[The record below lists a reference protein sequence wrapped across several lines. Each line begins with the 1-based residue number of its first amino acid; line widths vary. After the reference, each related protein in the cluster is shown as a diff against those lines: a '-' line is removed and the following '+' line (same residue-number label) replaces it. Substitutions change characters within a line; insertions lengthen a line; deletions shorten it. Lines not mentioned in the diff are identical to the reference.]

1 MVKKFPHLFLVLLI
15 EGGALMAV
23 ELMGAKLVAPFYG
36 NSLYVWTAVLTI
48 TVLGLTLGYYAGGRL
63 AKKGASETT
72 LFVVLGIS
80 AVLVLALPMTASI
93 AIGLTKGMDLIAG
106 ICVTC
111 ILLLLPPMLCF
122 GIVGPM
128 VVSLMSSQLE
138 TVGKTAGTVYFTST
152 FGGIAATFFFGLY
165 FIPVAGLRWCATVTG
180 LALAALPIFYI
191 AKRAFGGSA
200 VAGIGDAGPKERGD
214 CRASVSDATAGVSQS
229 GAAGKRATQTGS
241 PKGELRGSERVK
253 RPTTSVPADAVVG
266 SNRQK
271 SRAKLKPGSPTPA
284 TAVTRAIYLFAVLEG
299 ATVMAV
305 ELMSARMVAP
315 YFGSSLYVWATVI
328 GFTLLALAI
337 GYFLGGVIADKYRG
351 PDALL
356 WVLLIASVFLLLM
369 HLSASLLT
377 IAFENISPR
386 AAVVMV
392 SAALITPPLTF
403 LGMVPTFL
411 IRRVSATVDN
421 AGGSTGIVY
430 AISSASGI
438 IALPVFGFFIIP
450 RYGLTLPSI
459 VTGLAVGAFPFA
471 KLVAR
476 KKYASLLLVP
486 VILFSFGAIKAQ
498 RPGKGVEVQY
508 FSEGL
513 LGQLLVADL
522 SYLGDEK
529 FNDRYLFV
537 NRIGQT
543 CLDKDTLK
551 SKWGDIYYVASIC
564 SKLPEESDALIL
576 GLGGGAFANLLQNNL
591 GFNVDAVELD
601 RRVPEVAR
609 HYFGLS
615 DKVNVIVDD
624 ARHYLEETPKK
635 YDVIVFDAYRGEFP
649 PPHVFSL
656 ESLTRAK
663 SLLKKD
669 GLIVVNYNGFLEGN
683 PGRAARSIYKTLLA
697 AGMEVRILPTPGP
710 EATRSVV
717 FVGSRHKEDFHRLR
731 DTLSNDGQQV
741 DIEASFYNPQKLDL
755 NDVVILTD
763 DKPILELLNIPGG
776 KVWRKTYTEM
786 TKEFCKE
793 GVPLFR

>member
-1 MVKKFPHLFLVLLI
+1 MVKKFPHLFLVLSI

-48 TVLGLTLGYYAGGRL
+48 TVLGLTLGYYTGGRL
-63 AKKGASETT
+63 AKKGGSETT
-72 LFVVLGIS
+72 LFVVLQIS
-80 AVLVLALPMTASI
+80 AVLVLALPLTVSI
-93 AIGLTKGMDLIAG
+93 ALALTRGMDLIAG

-111 ILLLLPPMLCF
+111 ILVLLPPMLCF

-152 FGGIAATFFFGLY
+152 FGGIAATFFLGLY

-180 LALAALPIFYI
+180 LALAVLPVVYI
-191 AKRAFGGSA
+191 AKWAFGSLECEDKPALSKRRHAAALQSA
-200 VAGIGDAGPKERGD
+200 SRDQRSS
-214 CRASVSDATAGVSQS
+214 ASLASTVRRT
-229 GAAGKRATQTGS
+229 
-241 PKGELRGSERVK
+241 
-253 RPTTSVPADAVVG
+253 
-266 SNRQK
+266 
-271 SRAKLKPGSPTPA
+271 
-284 TAVTRAIYLFAVLEG
+284 IYLFAVLEG

-377 IAFENISPR
+377 IACENIGPR
-386 AAVVMV
+386 AAVVLV
-392 SAALITPPLTF
+392 SAALIVPPLMF
-403 LGMVPTFL
+403 LAMVPTFL
-411 IRRVSATVDN
+411 IRRVSATADH

-459 VTGLAVGAFPFA
+459 VTGLAVGAVPFA

-476 KKYASLLLVP
+476 KKYAPLLVVP
-486 VILFSFGAIKAQ
+486 VILFSFGAIKTQ
-498 RPGKGVEVQY
+498 QPGKGVDVQY

-522 SYLGDEK
+522 SHPGDEK
-529 FNDRYLFV
+529 FNHRYLFM

-543 CLDKDTLK
+543 CLDKDMLT
-551 SKWGDIYYVASIC
+551 SKWGDIYYLASIC
-564 SKLPEESDALIL
+564 SKLPEKSDALIL
-576 GLGGGAFANLLQNNL
+576 GVGGGAFTNLLQNNV

-609 HYFGLS
+609 RYFGLS
-615 DKVNVIVDD
+615 DKVNVIIDD
-624 ARHYLEETPKK
+624 ARHYLEETQKK

-683 PGRAARSIYKTLLA
+683 AGRAARSIYKTLLA
-697 AGMEVRILPTPGP
+697 AGLEVRILPTPGS
-710 EATRSVV
+710 ESSRSVV
-717 FVGSRHKEDFHRLR
+717 FVASRRKQDFHSPRMTPL
-731 DTLSNDGQQV
+731 NDGQKV
-741 DIEASFYNPQKLDL
+741 DIETFFYDPQKLDL
-755 NDVVILTD
+755 NDAVILTD

-786 TKEFCKE
+786 TKEFSKE

>member
-1 MVKKFPHLFLVLLI
+1 
-15 EGGALMAV
+15 
-23 ELMGAKLVAPFYG
+23 
-36 NSLYVWTAVLTI
+36 
-48 TVLGLTLGYYAGGRL
+48 
-63 AKKGASETT
+63 
-72 LFVVLGIS
+72 
-80 AVLVLALPMTASI
+80 MTASI
-93 AIGLTKGMDLIAG
+93 AVGLTKGMDLIAG
-106 ICVTC
+106 ICITF
-111 ILLLLPPMLCF
+111 ILVLLPPMLCF

-165 FIPVAGLRWCATVTG
+165 FIPVVGLRWCASVTG
-180 LALAALPIFYI
+180 LALAALPIVYVV
-191 AKRAFGGSA
+191 KRAFGGGFQRFLDSARNDNLKERPGSTIPATAEQSQVLSKKSA
-200 VAGIGDAGPKERGD
+200 VVGIGDAGSKERGD
-214 CRASVSDATAGVSQS
+214 SRASVSDAAVGVSQ
-229 GAAGKRATQTGS
+229 
-241 PKGELRGSERVK
+241 K
-253 RPTTSVPADAVVG
+253 RPTTSAPPDAGVG
-266 SNRQK
+266 SNRQN
-271 SRAKLKPGSPTPA
+271 SRAKLKPGSTIPA
-284 TAVTRAIYLFAVLEG
+284 TGVTRTIYLFAVLEG

-337 GYFLGGVIADKYRG
+337 GYFFGGVIADKYRG

-356 WVLLIASVFLLLM
+356 WVLLIASAFLLLM

-377 IAFENISPR
+377 ITFENISPR
-386 AAVVMV
+386 AAVILV
-392 SAALITPPLTF
+392 SAALILPPLMF

-411 IRRVSATVDN
+411 IRRVSATADH

-459 VTGLAVGAFPFA
+459 VTGLAVGAFPWV

-486 VILFSFGAIKAQ
+486 VILFSFVAMKTQ
-498 RPGKGVEVQY
+498 RLGKGVEVRY

-513 LGQLLVADL
+513 LGQLLVADVL
-522 SYLGDEK
+522 HYRDEK
-529 FNDRYLFV
+529 FNHRYLFV

-543 CLDKDTLK
+543 CVDKDTLT

-564 SKLPEESDALIL
+564 SKLPEKSDALIL
-576 GLGGGAFANLLQNNL
+576 GVGGGAFANLLQNNV

-615 DKVNVIVDD
+615 DKVNIIVDD
-624 ARHYLEETPKK
+624 ARHYLEKTQKK

-656 ESLTRAK
+656 ESLTKAK

-697 AGMEVRILPTPGP
+697 AGLEVRILPTPGA

-717 FVGSRHKEDFHRLR
+717 FVASRHEQDFHKLR
-731 DTLSNDGQQV
+731 MTLSKDGQRV
-741 DIEASFYNPQKLDL
+741 DIETFFYDPQKLDL
-755 NDVVILTD
+755 NDAVILTD

-776 KVWRKTYTEM
+776 KVWRKTYAEM
-786 TKEFCKE
+786 TKEFSKE

>member
-23 ELMGAKLVAPFYG
+23 ELMGAKLVAPFFG

-48 TVLGLTLGYYAGGRL
+48 TVLGLTLGYYTGGRL

-72 LFVVLGIS
+72 LFVVLQIS
-80 AVLVLALPMTASI
+80 AVLVLALPMTASM
-93 AIGLTKGMDLIAG
+93 AIGLTKGMDLIVG

-111 ILLLLPPMLCF
+111 IFLLFPPMLCF

-165 FIPVAGLRWCATVTG
+165 FIPVAGLRWCAIVTG
-180 LALAALPIFYI
+180 LALAALPVIYFV
-191 AKRAFGGSA
+191 KRAFGGSA
-200 VAGIGDAGPKERGD
+200 VAGIGDAGSKEFSGNRRPGSTIPATGTRSQFRSKKFAVAGIGDAGSKEREGF
-214 CRASVSDATAGVSQS
+214 
-229 GAAGKRATQTGS
+229 
-241 PKGELRGSERVK
+241 L
-253 RPTTSVPADAVVG
+253 
-266 SNRQK
+266 
-271 SRAKLKPGSPTPA
+271 
-284 TAVTRAIYLFAVLEG
+284 VTRTIYLFAVLEG

-337 GYFLGGVIADKYRG
+337 GYFFGGVIADKYRG
-351 PDALL
+351 PNALL

-369 HLSASLLT
+369 HVSASLLT
-377 IAFENISPR
+377 IAFENIGPR
-386 AAVVMV
+386 AAVILV
-392 SAALITPPLTF
+392 SVALITPPLTF

-411 IRRVSATVDN
+411 IRRVSATADH
-421 AGGSTGIVY
+421 AGSSTGIVY

-438 IALPVFGFFIIP
+438 VALPVFGFFIIP

-459 VTGLAVGAFPFA
+459 VTGLAVGAVPFA
-471 KLVAR
+471 KLVVR

-486 VILFSFGAIKAQ
+486 VILFSLWAIKTQ

-513 LGQLLVADL
+513 LGQLLVADV

-543 CLDKDTLK
+543 CLDKDTFT

-564 SKLPEESDALIL
+564 SKVPEKSDALIL
-576 GLGGGAFANLLQNNL
+576 GLGGGALANILQNNL

-615 DKVNVIVDD
+615 DKVNIIVDD

-635 YDVIVFDAYRGEFP
+635 YGVIVFDAYRGEFP

-697 AGMEVRILPTPGP
+697 AGLEVRILPTPGP

-717 FVGSRHKEDFHRLR
+717 FVASRKKQDFHTLR
-731 DTLSNDGQQV
+731 QTLSKDGQQV
-741 DIEASFYNPQKLDL
+741 DIETFFYDPQKLDL
-755 NDVVILTD
+755 NDAVILTD

>member
-48 TVLGLTLGYYAGGRL
+48 TVLGLTLGYYTGGRL
-63 AKKGASETT
+63 AEKGASETT
-72 LFVVLGIS
+72 LFVVLQIS
-80 AVLVLALPMTASI
+80 AVLVLALPLTASM
-93 AIGLTKGMDLIAG
+93 AIGLTKGMDLIGG

-111 ILLLLPPMLCF
+111 ILLLLPPILCF

-180 LALAALPIFYI
+180 LALAALPVVYI

-200 VAGIGDAGPKERGD
+200 VAGIGDAGSK
-214 CRASVSDATAGVSQS
+214 
-229 GAAGKRATQTGS
+229 
-241 PKGELRGSERVK
+241 ELRG
-253 RPTTSVPADAVVG
+253 
-266 SNRQK
+266 NR
-271 SRAKLKPGSPTPA
+271 RPGSTIPA
-284 TAVTRAIYLFAVLEG
+284 TAVGIGDAGSRRLRAGTEGRDHPPSQRLRRDKPSPATGVTRAIYLFAVLEG

-386 AAVVMV
+386 AAVILV
-392 SAALITPPLTF
+392 SAALILPPLMF

-411 IRRVSATVDN
+411 IRRVSATADH

-486 VILFSFGAIKAQ
+486 VILFSFGAIKTQ

-543 CLDKDTLK
+543 CLDKDTLR

-564 SKLPEESDALIL
+564 SKVPEESDALIL
-576 GLGGGAFANLLQNNL
+576 GLGGGAFANILQNNL

-615 DKVNVIVDD
+615 DKVNIIVDD
-624 ARHYLEETPKK
+624 ARHYLEETQKK

-697 AGMEVRILPTPGP
+697 AGLEVRILPTPGP

-717 FVGSRHKEDFHRLR
+717 FVASRHKQDFHRLR
-731 DTLSNDGQQV
+731 QTLSKDGQQV
-741 DIEASFYNPQKLDL
+741 DIETFFYDPQKLDL
-755 NDVVILTD
+755 NDAVILTD

>member
-1 MVKKFPHLFLVLLI
+1 VVKEFPHLFLVLLI

-48 TVLGLTLGYYAGGRL
+48 TVLGLTLGYYIGGRL
-63 AKKGASETT
+63 ARKGASETT
-72 LFVVLGIS
+72 LFVVLQIS
-80 AVLVLALPMTASI
+80 AVLVLALPMTVSI
-93 AIGLTKGMDLIAG
+93 AIALTKGMDLILG

-111 ILLLLPPMLCF
+111 ILVLLPPTLCF

-128 VVSLMSSQLE
+128 VVNLMSSQLE
-138 TVGKTAGTVYFTST
+138 TVGKTAGAVYFTST

-180 LALAALPIFYI
+180 LALAALPVIYI
-191 AKRAFGGSA
+191 AKRAFGGKTRPASSAFARLRPDKPISATAEPPQVCSRKSA
-200 VAGIGDAGPKERGD
+200 VAGIGDAGSKEQRD
-214 CRASVSDATAGVSQS
+214 CRASA
-229 GAAGKRATQTGS
+229 
-241 PKGELRGSERVK
+241 
-253 RPTTSVPADAVVG
+253 PADATVG

-271 SRAKLKPGSPTPA
+271 SRTKLKSGSPTPA
-284 TAVTRAIYLFAVLEG
+284 TDVTRTIYLFAVLEG

-315 YFGSSLYVWATVI
+315 YFGLSLYVWATVI
-328 GFTLLALAI
+328 GFTLLALAT
-337 GYFLGGVIADKYRG
+337 GYFLGGLIADKSSG

-369 HLSASLLT
+369 HVSASLLT
-377 IAFENISPR
+377 IAFENIGPR
-386 AAVVMV
+386 AAVILV
-392 SAALITPPLTF
+392 SLALILPPLTF

-411 IRRVSATVDN
+411 IRRVSATADH

-438 IALPVFGFFIIP
+438 IALPLFGFLIIP

-459 VTGLAVGAFPFA
+459 VTGLAVGAVPFA

-486 VILFSFGAIKAQ
+486 VILFSFGAIKTQ
-498 RPGKGVEVQY
+498 QPGKGVEVQY

-513 LGQLLVADL
+513 LGQLLVADVSHL
-522 SYLGDEK
+522 RDEK
-529 FNDRYLFV
+529 FNHRYLFV

-543 CLDKDTLK
+543 CLDRDTLR
-551 SKWGDIYYVASIC
+551 SKWGDIYYLASIC
-564 SKLPEESDALIL
+564 SKLPEKSDALIL
-576 GLGGGAFANLLQNNL
+576 GVGGGAFANILQNNL

-615 DKVNVIVDD
+615 DKVNIIVDD
-624 ARHYLEETPKK
+624 ARHYLEETQKK
-635 YDVIVFDAYRGEFP
+635 YDVIAFDAYRGEFP

-683 PGRAARSIYKTLLA
+683 AGRAARSIYKTLLA
-697 AGMEVRILPTPGP
+697 AGLEVRILPTPGA

-717 FVGSRHKEDFHRLR
+717 FVASRQKQDFHTLR
-731 DTLSNDGQQV
+731 MTLSKDAQQV
-741 DIEASFYNPQKLDL
+741 DIETFFYDPQKLDF
-755 NDVVILTD
+755 NDAVILTD

-786 TKEFCKE
+786 TKAFCEE

>member
-48 TVLGLTLGYYAGGRL
+48 TVLGLTLGYYTGGRL

-93 AIGLTKGMDLIAG
+93 AIALTKGMDLIAG

-180 LALAALPIFYI
+180 LALAALPVIYI

-200 VAGIGDAGPKERGD
+200 VAGIGDAGSKDFGGTEGRD
-214 CRASVSDATAGVSQS
+214 QRSRLQLSASVMPVPKS
-229 GAAGKRATQTGS
+229 GDRPRTLERVPSGRLS
-241 PKGELRGSERVK
+241 LRKGEGEGEGFL
-253 RPTTSVPADAVVG
+253 
-266 SNRQK
+266 
-271 SRAKLKPGSPTPA
+271 
-284 TAVTRAIYLFAVLEG
+284 VTRTIYLFAVLEG

-386 AAVVMV
+386 AAVILV
-392 SAALITPPLTF
+392 SAALILPPLMF

-411 IRRVSATVDN
+411 IRRVSATADH

-459 VTGLAVGAFPFA
+459 VTGLAVGAVPFA

-486 VILFSFGAIKAQ
+486 VILFSFVGNQDSAARQRCRGAVFF
-498 RPGKGVEVQY
+498 R
-508 FSEGL
+508 
-513 LGQLLVADL
+513 
-522 SYLGDEK
+522 
-529 FNDRYLFV
+529 
-537 NRIGQT
+537 RI
-543 CLDKDTLK
+543 
-551 SKWGDIYYVASIC
+551 I
-564 SKLPEESDALIL
+564 
-576 GLGGGAFANLLQNNL
+576 
-591 GFNVDAVELD
+591 
-601 RRVPEVAR
+601 
-609 HYFGLS
+609 
-615 DKVNVIVDD
+615 
-624 ARHYLEETPKK
+624 
-635 YDVIVFDAYRGEFP
+635 
-649 PPHVFSL
+649 
-656 ESLTRAK
+656 
-663 SLLKKD
+663 
-669 GLIVVNYNGFLEGN
+669 
-683 PGRAARSIYKTLLA
+683 RAA
-697 AGMEVRILPTPGP
+697 
-710 EATRSVV
+710 
-717 FVGSRHKEDFHRLR
+717 VGR
-731 DTLSNDGQQV
+731 
-741 DIEASFYNPQKLDL
+741 
-755 NDVVILTD
+755 
-763 DKPILELLNIPGG
+763 
-776 KVWRKTYTEM
+776 
-786 TKEFCKE
+786 
-793 GVPLFR
+793 